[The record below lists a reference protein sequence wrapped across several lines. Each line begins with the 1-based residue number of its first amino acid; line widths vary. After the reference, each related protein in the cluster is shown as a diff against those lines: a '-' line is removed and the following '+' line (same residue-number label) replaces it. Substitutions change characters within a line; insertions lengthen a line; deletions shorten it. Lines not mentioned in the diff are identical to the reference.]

1 MASQTIK
8 IKSDGPQDEALA
20 AAALSPGHLIQ
31 HDSNG
36 KVLKHNTEGG
46 YSDVKFAEED
56 ALQGKTVADAY
67 AAGDV
72 VTFRNYRRGD
82 IVNALLKAG
91 VSYSKGDKLISA
103 GDGTLKKQSAA
114 TTTSVVKQVIAEVR
128 DALDLSASGAVAAKT
143 AVRVY

>member
-1 MASQTIK
+1 MANK
-8 IKSDGPQDEALA
+8 IALVSCGRQDEALA
-20 AAALSPGHLIQ
+20 AAALSPGHLIA

-36 KVLKHNTEGG
+36 KVAKHATEGG
-46 YSDVKFAEED
+46 YSAVLFAEED

-67 AAGDV
+67 ASGDV
-72 VTFRNYRRGD
+72 VTFRYFQRGD

-91 VSYSKGDKLISA
+91 VNYAKGDKLISA

-114 TTTSVVKQVIAEVR
+114 TTTTVVKQIIGEVR

-143 AVRVY
+143 AVRLY